1 MIRPSRVR
9 GAGAAALIAS
19 FFLIASA
26 SAQTLNLASSNDAPI
41 QVEADNGIEWQQDN
55 EVLIARGNA
64 RAMRGG
70 ATIFADV
77 LRAYYR
83 RDAAGNSTL
92 HRLDAAGKVRIL
104 SQTETIEGDSA
115 VYDMAQAV
123 MVVYGKKVSYR
134 SGKDLLTAD
143 KQMEYYETAQK
154 AVARGNAVAY
164 HDGKELHAQVLEAL
178 FRKIAG
184 NKSEVYQVQ
193 AFDDVVVVT
202 ERDVVRADRGVYN
215 VKTEFATL
223 TDNVR
228 ITSGE
233 THLEGDAAEINMKT
247 GVSRLLSKNTR
258 VRGIIVPQKREPA
271 KKSSKAPKAK
281 NNTSKGAT
289 PK

>member
-1 MIRPSRVR
+1 MTGSSWVR
-9 GAGAAALIAS
+9 RLGLCAIVSCLLATHAQ
-19 FFLIASA
+19 
-26 SAQTLNLASSNDAPI
+26 AQTLDLASSNDAPI

-77 LRAYYR
+77 LRAYYK
-83 RDAAGNSTL
+83 RDTTGNSSL
-92 HRLDAAGKVRIL
+92 HRLDASGKVRIL
-104 SQTETIEGDSA
+104 SATETIEGDSA

-134 SGKDLLTAD
+134 SGNDLMTAD

-154 AVARGNAVAY
+154 AIARGNAVAF
-164 HDGKELHAQVLEAL
+164 HDGKKLHGQTLEAY

-184 NKSEVYQVQ
+184 NKSEVYEVR

-202 ERDVVRADRGVYN
+202 ERDVVRADKGVYN

-223 TDNVR
+223 TDNVQ

-247 GVSRLLSKNTR
+247 GVSKLLAKNTR

-271 KKSSKAPKAK
+271 NKSQAK
-281 NNTSKGAT
+281 NNNTKGAT
-289 PK
+289 SK

>member
-1 MIRPSRVR
+1 MTGSSWVHRLGLCAIVSCLL
-9 GAGAAALIAS
+9 ATHAQ
-19 FFLIASA
+19 
-26 SAQTLNLASSNDAPI
+26 AQTLDLASSNDAPI

-77 LRAYYR
+77 LRAYYK
-83 RDAAGNSTL
+83 RDTTGNSSL
-92 HRLDAAGKVRIL
+92 HRLDASGKVRIL
-104 SQTETIEGDSA
+104 SATETIEGDSA

-134 SGKDLLTAD
+134 SGNDLMTAD

-154 AVARGNAVAY
+154 AIARGNAVAF
-164 HDGKELHAQVLEAL
+164 HDGKKLHGQTLEAY

-184 NKSEVYQVQ
+184 NKSEVYEVR

-202 ERDVVRADRGVYN
+202 ERDVVRADKGVYN

-223 TDNVR
+223 TDNVQ

-247 GVSRLLSKNTR
+247 GVSKLLAKNTR

-271 KKSSKAPKAK
+271 NKSQAK
-281 NNTSKGAT
+281 NNNTKGAT
-289 PK
+289 SK